1 MTSGPDSYNSRISDA
16 PTRLGQ
22 IFGPAASQHP
32 GFSGFSLL
40 SHGRE
45 AFIIRLAAIDLAEHY
60 LDMQY
65 YIWEGDTTGRIILDR
80 VMSAAD
86 RGVRVRLLV
95 DDPYYKANDAV
106 KGSLDAHPN
115 VEIRLFNPFKRRRWK
130 HLEFLADYGRV
141 NRRMHNKL
149 TVADHAVAI
158 VGGRNIADIYYGVD
172 TTHNYRDLDVL
183 AVGPIVHELSKK
195 FERYWN
201 SPTTVPIKKIVDRE
215 YGPADLQAIRNRLAR
230 EIAASEHPYPSDQN
244 LEERALLRSELFE
257 DLVWANAKVVADD
270 PDEIFH
276 GNDSDNVVEFVRW
289 KIAQLKS
296 HLLLESP
303 YFVLPARAQAIVKV
317 LTDRKVRVRVLTNSL
332 ASNDMLPAHSGYAKT
347 RRTLLLN
354 GMEIYELRPDT
365 DAFRPGWSLL
375 AGRSKA
381 ALHTKAMVFDGDAVF
396 IGSLN
401 LDSRSAVINTEAG
414 LYIESKEFAQKLTAY
429 MESGVVPPN
438 CYRVFLDRNGRMMW
452 ETEMDGRTVRY
463 DNEPNTDFRRRLVA
477 RLLKL
482 LPIDSQL

>member
-1 MTSGPDSYNSRISDA
+1 MTSRQIPETSYNRGAS
-16 PTRLGQ
+16 TRLGQ
-22 IFGPAASQHP
+22 IFGPAAADHP
-32 GFSGFSLL
+32 GLSGFSLL

-45 AFIIRLAAIDLAEHY
+45 AFIVRLAAIDLAEQT

-80 VMSAAD
+80 VMLAAD
-86 RGVRVRLLV
+86 RGVKVRLLV

-130 HLEFLADYGRV
+130 FLEFFADYGRV

-158 VGGRNIADIYYGVD
+158 VGGRNIADIYYGVN

-183 AVGPIVHELSKK
+183 AVGPIVHDLGQA

-201 SPTTVPIKKIVDRE
+201 SPTTVPIGKLVDRA
-215 YGPADLQAIRNRLAR
+215 YGPEDLEAIRCRLRR
-230 EIAASEHPYPSDQN
+230 EIAAARHPYPSDQN
-244 LEERALLRSELFE
+244 MEERALRRVQLL
-257 DLVWANAKVVADD
+257 DGLIWAHAEVVADD
-270 PDEIFH
+270 PDDIFH
-276 GNDSDNVVEFVRW
+276 GNESAKVVEFIRGR
-289 KIAQLKS
+289 IAQLTE
-296 HLLLESP
+296 HLLLETP
-303 YFVLPARAQAIVKV
+303 YFVLPPNAQATVKA
-317 LTDRKVRVRVLTNSL
+317 LNDRNVRVRVLTNSL

-347 RRTLLLN
+347 RRRLLEA
-354 GMEIYELRPDT
+354 GMEIHELRPDT
-365 DAFRPGWSLL
+365 DAFRPGWSFA
-375 AGRSKA
+375 AGRSQA

-401 LDSRSAVINTEAG
+401 LDFRSAVINTEAG
-414 LYIESKEFAQKLTAY
+414 LYIESPELAKELTDY
-429 MESGVVPPN
+429 MESGVVPAN
-438 CYRVFLDRNGRMMW
+438 CYRVFLEKDGRMVW
-452 ETEMDGRTVRY
+452 ETFEDGETVRY
-463 DNEPNTDFRRRLVA
+463 DNEPQAGLRRRMAVG
-477 RLLKL
+477 LLKL

>member
-1 MTSGPDSYNSRISDA
+1 MTSSQGTESSLATDASTRI
-16 PTRLGQ
+16 GQ
-22 IFGPAASQHP
+22 IFGPVADEHP
-32 GFSGFSLL
+32 GLSGFSLL

-45 AFIIRLAAIDLAEHY
+45 AFIIRLAAIDLAERT

-80 VMSAAD
+80 VMAAAD
-86 RGVRVRLLV
+86 RGVKVRLLV
-95 DDPYYKANDAV
+95 DDPYYKSNDAI
-106 KGSLDAHPN
+106 KGALDAHPN

-130 HLEFLADYGRV
+130 FLEFFADYGRV

-149 TVADHAVAI
+149 TVVDHAAGI
-158 VGGRNIADIYYGVD
+158 VGGRNIADIYYGVN

-183 AVGPIVHELSKK
+183 AVGPIVHDLSRK

-201 SPTTVPIKKIVDRE
+201 SPTIVPIKTIVDRV
-215 YGPADLQAIRNRLAR
+215 YGPDDLEAIRCRLRR
-230 EIAASEHPYPSDQN
+230 EIAAARHPYPSDQN
-244 LEERALLRSELFE
+244 MEERALLRADLLD
-257 DLVWANAKVVADD
+257 DLVWAHAQVVADD

-276 GNDSDNVVEFVRW
+276 GNDSDNVVEFVRGR
-289 KIAQLKS
+289 IAQLKD

-317 LTDRKVRVRVLTNSL
+317 LSDRNVRVRVLTNSL

-347 RRTLLLN
+347 RRTLLKN

-365 DAFRPGWSLL
+365 DAFRPGWSFV
-375 AGRSKA
+375 AGRSQA

-414 LYIESKEFAQKLTAY
+414 LYIESPELAKKLTAY
-429 MESGVVPPN
+429 MESGVVPTN
-438 CYRVFLDRNGRMMW
+438 CYRVFLERDGRIVW
-452 ETEMDGRTVRY
+452 ETVQDGETVRY
-463 DNEPNTDFRRRLVA
+463 DNEPQTGFRRRMAA